1 MLNDLRYGVR
11 MLLKNRGFT
20 AVAALTLALGI
31 GANTAIF
38 SVVNAVLLRPL
49 PYREPDR
56 LVVVRE
62 NMPRMK
68 FFAGTITAGQ
78 FVDYKAGNEVFSDI
92 AAFNSFGVNLT
103 GVGEPQHIQA
113 ARVSANLFQLLG
125 LVPVRGR
132 SFLPEE
138 DRTGSDQVVVLSYGL
153 WQRQFGGDANVI
165 GKTLQLD
172 DKPFTI
178 VGIMPQQFQFP
189 HAGTP
194 FAEPAELWVP
204 LALPPEEVSDHAGSF
219 NYCVIARLKPDVSMQ
234 QAQANMD
241 AVAAGFPQQ
250 HPDIYKGDLMVTAS
264 VFPFAEE
271 IVGKARP
278 WLLILLGAVGV
289 VLLMACANVANLM
302 LARGAGRQRE
312 MAVRRALGAGTGQL
326 IRQLLTESWL
336 LSLLG
341 GGAGL
346 LSAVWLTGLIKAL
359 GPRAVPRLQA
369 ADLDLTVIAFALLAS
384 LLTGFVFGLFPAIQ
398 SSRFRLNEALKEAG
412 GRSGQSRATQ
422 RMRSS
427 LVVLETA
434 SAVVLLI
441 SAALLAQSF
450 VRVLR
455 ASPGFDPAGVLVAR
469 TMLPESRYAQ
479 PKLAKGVHQQVI
491 ERLAALPGVEAAAA
505 ASNLPL
511 ADEWKIGFR
520 IEGHDENEFNLA
532 NNTWVSS
539 DYFRTLGI
547 QLVKGRTFTD
557 ADREG
562 APAVILVNEAMAHRY
577 WPGENPIGKRLK
589 WGGWQP
595 EWLMVVGVVADVK
608 TSALDADAKAAIYMP
623 LMQVPRGRLNAVY
636 VLRSAGDASQLTFAV
651 RDAIRSVDSNLP
663 TYDILTLNQIVSAS
677 LSQRRF
683 LLVLVLSFAAS
694 ALGLSAIALYGA
706 VSYSVSQRTREIGV
720 RIALGAQHRDVL
732 KLVLGQGMRMSLM
745 GVALG
750 LVGALAIT
758 RIMSSLLYQVR
769 AADPATFVCSAL
781 LLTVIAL
788 VACWLPARRATRVDP
803 MVALRYE

>member
-1 MLNDLRYGVR
+1 
-11 MLLKNRGFT
+11 
-20 AVAALTLALGI
+20 
-31 GANTAIF
+31 
-38 SVVNAVLLRPL
+38 
-49 PYREPDR
+49 
-56 LVVVRE
+56 
-62 NMPRMK
+62 
-68 FFAGTITAGQ
+68 
-78 FVDYKAGNEVFSDI
+78 
-92 AAFNSFGVNLT
+92 
-103 GVGEPQHIQA
+103 
-113 ARVSANLFQLLG
+113 
-125 LVPVRGR
+125 
-132 SFLPEE
+132 
-138 DRTGSDQVVVLSYGL
+138 
-153 WQRQFGGDANVI
+153 
-165 GKTLQLD
+165 
-172 DKPFTI
+172 
-178 VGIMPQQFQFP
+178 
-189 HAGTP
+189 
-194 FAEPAELWVP
+194 
-204 LALPPEEVSDHAGSF
+204 
-219 NYCVIARLKPDVSMQ
+219 
-234 QAQANMD
+234 
-241 AVAAGFPQQ
+241 
-250 HPDIYKGDLMVTAS
+250 MVTAS

-302 LARGAGRQRE
+302 LVRGAGRQRE

-326 IRQLLTESWL
+326 IRQLLTESSL

-346 LSAVWLTGLIKAL
+346 LLALWLTGLIGAL
-359 GPRAVPRLQA
+359 GPGAVPRLQD

-398 SSRFRLNEALKEAG
+398 SSRFGLNEALKEAG

-441 SAALLAQSF
+441 SAGLLAQSF

-455 ASPGFDPAGVLVAR
+455 TSPGFDPAGVLVAR

-479 PKLAKGVHQQVI
+479 PQLAKGVHQQVI

-532 NNTWVSS
+532 NNTWVSR

-547 QLVKGRTFTD
+547 QMVKGRTFTD

-595 EWLMVVGVVADVK
+595 EWLTVVGVVADVK
-608 TSALDADAKAAIYMP
+608 TSALDAEAKAAIYMP
-623 LMQVPRGRLNAVY
+623 LMQVPRARLNAVY
-636 VLRSAGDASQLTFAV
+636 VLRTAGDASQLTFAV

-720 RIALGAQHRDVL
+720 RIALGAQHRGVL
-732 KLVLGQGMRMSLM
+732 KLVLGQGLILATSGVVL
-745 GVALG
+745 GVA
-750 LVGALAIT
+750 GAWLAT
-758 RIMSSLLYQVR
+758 RWMRSLLYDISPT
-769 AADPATFVCSAL
+769 DPIVFTAVPLAL
-781 LLTVIAL
+781 LAL
-788 VACWLPARRATRVDP
+788 AVGSCWLPCA
-803 MVALRYE
+803 

>member
-1 MLNDLRYGVR
+1 MLNDLRYSIR
-11 MLLKNRGFT
+11 MLRKSPGFT
-20 AVAALTLALGI
+20 AVVVLTLALGI

-56 LVVVRE
+56 LVTVRE
-62 NMPRMK
+62 NMPKMK
-68 FFAGTITAGQ
+68 FFAGTVTAGQ
-78 FVDYKAGNEVFSDI
+78 FLDYKAGNEVFSDV

-103 GVGEPQHIQA
+103 GVGEPQHIRA
-113 ARVSANLFQLLG
+113 ARVSADLFQLLG
-125 LVPVRGR
+125 IAPVRGR
-132 SFLPEE
+132 GFLSEE
-138 DRTGSDQVVVLSYGL
+138 DRTGSDQVMVLGYSL
-153 WQRQFGGDANVI
+153 WQRQFGGDAKVI

-178 VGIMPQQFQFP
+178 VGIMPPQFQFP

-219 NYCVIARLKPDVSMQ
+219 NYCLIARLKPKVSIQ

-241 AVAAGFPQQ
+241 AVAARFPRQ
-250 HPDIYKGDLMVTAS
+250 HPDVYKGDLIVTAS

-326 IRQLLTESWL
+326 VRQLLTESSL
-336 LSLLG
+336 LSSLG

-346 LSAVWLTGLIKAL
+346 LLTVWLTGLIKAL
-359 GPRAVPRLQA
+359 GPRAVPRLQDA
-369 ADLDLTVIAFALLAS
+369 NLDLTVIAFALLAS

-398 SSRFRLNEALKEAG
+398 SSQFGLNEALKEAG
-412 GRSGQSRATQ
+412 WRSGQSRATQ

-441 SAALLAQSF
+441 SAGLLAQSF

-479 PKLAKGVHQQVI
+479 PKLAKGIHQQVI

-547 QLVKGRTFTD
+547 QLVKGRTFTNG
-557 ADREG
+557 DREG
-562 APAVILVNEAMAHRY
+562 APAVILVNEVMARRY

-608 TSALDADAKAAIYMP
+608 TSALDADAKPAIYMS
-623 LMQVPRGRLNAVY
+623 LMQVPRARLNAVY
-636 VLRSAGDASQLTFAV
+636 VLRTPGDASRLTFAV

-720 RIALGAQHRDVL
+720 RVALGAQHRDVL

-745 GVALG
+745 GVTFG
-750 LVGALAIT
+750 FVGALAIT
-758 RIMSSLLYQVR
+758 RVMSSLLYQVR
-769 AADPATFVCSAL
+769 PADPATFVCSAL

-788 VACWLPARRATRVDP
+788 VACWLPARRATKVDP